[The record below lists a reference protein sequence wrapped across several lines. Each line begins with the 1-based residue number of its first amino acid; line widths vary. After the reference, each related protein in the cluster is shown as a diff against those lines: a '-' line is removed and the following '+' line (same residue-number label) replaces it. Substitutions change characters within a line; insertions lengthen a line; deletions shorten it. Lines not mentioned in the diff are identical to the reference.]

1 MLRLTIQ
8 GLTPLHEAQRQ
19 QLAQLTMSQRDAWQV
34 SDDGLVMFL
43 LVAHTDAASRV
54 SSAICA
60 AENHKNARPQCDL
73 TLMQDLLATLYPK
86 LNAYCLTQQLDCT
99 LVPAQST
106 LEDFRLLVMDMDSTL
121 INIECL
127 DEMADFCGRK
137 AEVAAMTEAAMRDA
151 TMDFSR
157 SLKQRLALLAGVSE
171 DVLQHVYQER
181 LQLSLGAQPLLQAVK
196 KVGMK
201 TLLVSG
207 GFTFFTEKLQQ
218 QLGLDFARANTLE
231 VRDGKLTG
239 KVMGDIVDAQLKA
252 YTVEKTCATLNIS
265 PRQAIVIG
273 DGSNDLEMMRIAGL
287 SVAFRAKPVVRA
299 RAAMALNFVG
309 LDGVLQALNVA

>member
-8 GLTPLHEAQRQ
+8 GLTPLHAAQRQ
-19 QLAQLTMSQRDAWQV
+19 QLAQLTMSQHDAWQI
-34 SDDGLVMFL
+34 SEDGLAMFL
-43 LVAHTDAASRV
+43 LVADADGAQRV
-54 SSAICA
+54 PLPMGA
-60 AENHKNARPQCDL
+60 ANDHKNANDSCDA
-73 TLMQDLLATLYPK
+73 TSMQDMLAARYPK

-99 LVPAQST
+99 LVPAHWA
-106 LEDFRLLVMDMDSTL
+106 LKDFRLLVMDMDSTL

-137 AEVAAMTEAAMRDA
+137 AEVAALTEAAMRDA

-157 SLKQRLALLAGVSE
+157 SLKQRLALLSGVSE
-171 DVLQHVYQER
+171 DVLQHVYHER
-181 LQLSLGAQPLLQAVK
+181 LQLSPGAQTLLQAVK

-218 QLGLDFARANTLE
+218 QLGLDFVRANTLE
-231 VRDGKLTG
+231 VCDGKLTG

-252 YTVEKTCATLNIS
+252 RTVEKTCATLNIS
-265 PRQAIVIG
+265 PHQAIVIG

-309 LDGVLQALNVA
+309 LDGVLRVLN

>member
-34 SDDGLVMFL
+34 SEDGLVMFL
-43 LVAHTDAASRV
+43 LVAHANGAQRV

-60 AENHKNARPQCDL
+60 TEDHKNASGQCNS
-73 TLMQDLLATLYPK
+73 LMQDLLATLYPK

-99 LVPAQST
+99 LVRAQST

-157 SLKQRLALLAGVSE
+157 SLKQRLALLAGFSE
-171 DVLQHVYQER
+171 NVLQHVYQER
-181 LQLSLGAQPLLQAVK
+181 LQLSLGAQTLLQAAK
-196 KVGMK
+196 KVGIK

-218 QLGLDFARANTLE
+218 QLGLDFTRANTLE

-252 YTVEKTCATLNIS
+252 RTVEQICATLNIS
-265 PRQAIVIG
+265 PHQAIVIG

-287 SVAFRAKPVVRA
+287 SVAFHAKPVVRA